1 MGRLSNVDR
10 HRALGMVEGGLSYRQ
25 VAERMGCSHTTIAR
39 LVERHNATGSVDD
52 RQRPGRERV
61 YYTSAGPVHCF
72 ESFTRQIQDVCGNC
86 PGDSGNP

>member
-52 RQRPGRERV
+52 RQCPGRERV
-61 YYTSAGPVHCF
+61 T
-72 ESFTRQIQDVCGNC
+72 TRQQDRYIVLSHLRYRFRHVCGNC

>member
-10 HRALGMVEGGLSYRQ
+10 HRALGMVKGGLSYRQ

-39 LVERHNATGSVDD
+39 VVEMHNATGSVDD

-61 YYTSAGPVHCF
+61 T
-72 ESFTRQIQDVCGNC
+72 TRQQDRYLF
-86 PGDSGNP
+86 